1 MEWKGGGNIA
11 WKVHDFQNEL
21 AWKFGV
27 YVVKAVARTGVG
39 RMRLLGAEVLRK
51 MVKKMVWGGHTTSS
65 CMGRYQLSVRPG

>member
-1 MEWKGGGNIA
+1 M
-11 WKVHDFQNEL
+11 